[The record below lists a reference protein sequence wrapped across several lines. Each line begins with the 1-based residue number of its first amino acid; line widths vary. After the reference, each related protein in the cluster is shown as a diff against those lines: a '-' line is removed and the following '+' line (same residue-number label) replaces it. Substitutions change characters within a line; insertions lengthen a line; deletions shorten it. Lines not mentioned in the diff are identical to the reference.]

1 VQSQNSDSKRPLNEQ
16 MKALEHL
23 QEMDLRIDQI
33 KKNRAALPET
43 LKAMDSSMV
52 KAQASVTLKSNELLE
67 IEKTQK
73 QTLAAIDI
81 NRDRLTRSMT
91 RLESVQN
98 SQEFGAINKE
108 IDQLKKQSANLD
120 EQLKK
125 SGADTDTV
133 KKVLAD
139 LNAQLEKV
147 TGERSTQAEVLSSQ
161 GGKLEKDLNSL
172 LSERTQYSSQVDKA
186 ILAQYDRVR
195 GARGGL
201 GFVPAIGGRC
211 KGCNMMVPPQ
221 LYNEIRKGLQS
232 HSCPSCHRLL
242 FVPVSSAE
250 AAASVSKG

>member
-1 VQSQNSDSKRPLNEQ
+1 MQSQNSDSKRPLNEQ

-33 KKNRAALPET
+33 KKSRAALPET
-43 LKAMDSSMV
+43 LKALDLSIS
-52 KAQASVTLKSNELLE
+52 KAKASVNLKNTELAE
-67 IEKTQK
+67 IEKVQK
-73 QTLAAIDI
+73 QTSAAVDI
-81 NRDRLTRSMT
+81 NRDRLARSAT
-91 RLESVQN
+91 RLEGVQN

-108 IDQLKKQSANLD
+108 IDQLKKQSASLE

-125 SGADTDTV
+125 SAADSEVV
-133 KKVLAD
+133 KKSVAELSSQLD
-139 LNAQLEKV
+139 KLN
-147 TGERSTQAEVLSSQ
+147 GERTAQAEVLSSQ

-172 LSERTQYSSQVDKA
+172 LAERLQYSSQVDKA

-250 AAASVSKG
+250 AASSVSKA

>member
-1 VQSQNSDSKRPLNEQ
+1 MQSQNSDSKRPLNEQ

-33 KKNRAALPET
+33 KKSRASLPET
-43 LKAMDSSMV
+43 LKALDVSIS
-52 KAQASVTLKSNELLE
+52 KAQGAVTLKNNELLE

-73 QTLAAIDI
+73 QTSAAVDI

-108 IDQLKKQSANLD
+108 IDQLKKQSTSLD

-125 SGADTDTV
+125 FSTDSEAI
-133 KKVLAD
+133 KKTLVD

-147 TGERSTQAEVLSSQ
+147 TGERAAQAEVLSSQ

-172 LSERTQYSSQVDKA
+172 LQERLQYSSQVDKA